1 MLELSFPINP
11 LIDHFNTFL
20 RIKGYFSL
28 EVSRLLDEEERP
40 SHRGAAF
47 KLVYRPLKDKA
58 AAGLCLIIILNIS
71 SH

>member
-11 LIDHFNTFL
+11 LIDHFNTFI

-28 EVSRLLDEEERP
+28 EVSRLLDEERP

-47 KLVYRPLKDKA
+47 KLVYRPLKDEA

>member
-11 LIDHFNTFL
+11 LIDHFTFI

-47 KLVYRPLKDKA
+47 KLVCRPLKDEA